1 MQDAVKIS
9 LAKLPEQVIGY
20 APTMA
25 ARAVATMHQQLAR
38 DAHLPQM
45 SYAGLLVK
53 LGASDL
59 ARGFVAHL
67 SDTLR
72 GKSAAQPQPAF
83 AASTISRMSL
93 ELQATDGPDL
103 AMLALQASSD
113 RFKAL
118 NIRAKSLGLREF
130 RVYGKDLFLAA
141 LREGFVMARIDDSNV
156 ALLRPY
162 ACGALNAE
170 LVALYERFDV
180 LLDKIQQARASGP
193 Q

>member
-1 MQDAVKIS
+1 MQDAVKNS

-20 APTMA
+20 VPTMV
-25 ARAVATMHQQLAR
+25 ARAIATMQQHLER

-45 SYAGLLVK
+45 SYVGLLVK

-67 SDTLR
+67 TDTLR

-83 AASTISRMSL
+83 AASTISGMSL
-93 ELQATDGPDL
+93 ELQAADGPDL
-103 AMLALQASSD
+103 ATLALQASSD

-130 RVYGKDLFLAA
+130 RVYGKDLFLSA
-141 LREGFVMARIDDSNV
+141 LREGFVMARIDDSNG
-156 ALLRPY
+156 ALLMPY
-162 ACGALNAE
+162 ACGALNVE
-170 LVALYERFDV
+170 LVTLYERFEV
-180 LLDKIQQARASGP
+180 LLDKIQQARASRP
-193 Q
+193 E